1 VADGAGAIVNLAGE
15 NPADRGFL
23 PSRWTPERR
32 RAIRESRVNAGL
44 AVVQAVE
51 GAAHEPSVVVQASG
65 SGYYGPHGDE
75 EVTEET
81 TAGNDFLA
89 QIARDD

>member
-65 SGYYGPHGDE
+65 SDYYGPHGDE